1 LKGEQL
7 RSKQPD
13 LVRQELWGTLL
24 AYNLI
29 RQEMRLMA
37 GEMKVAPQRLSFLWL
52 AQAVTNALRF
62 CPLETPGTI
71 PKRLAELRTQ
81 AQHFMLPARRQRS
94 YPRVVKPRP
103 VKYPKKKAGGLN

>member
-1 LKGEQL
+1 MKRNQL

-37 GEMKVAPQRLSFLWL
+37 GEMKVAPQR
-52 AQAVTNALRF
+52 F

-71 PKRLAELRTQ
+71 PKRLAELRIQ
-81 AQHFMLPARRQRS
+81 AQHFMLPARRSRS
-94 YPRVVKPRP
+94 YPRVVRPRP
-103 VKYPKKKAGGLN
+103 VKYPKKKAGELN